1 MMKCGSKTRTKH
13 GKIYL
18 MVTLYFG
25 LGREHLGSF
34 PRLERAIL
42 FQKGKAMWKSCNA
55 SGSNSTS
62 NSMYG
67 KMQEYLGLR
76 SVTFSTKAKSSGAL
90 RIVQKILKA

>member
-42 FQKGKAMWKSCNA
+42 FQKLCGKAAMHLVATQPAIPCMEKCRN
-55 SGSNSTS
+55 
-62 NSMYG
+62 
-67 KMQEYLGLR
+67 
-76 SVTFSTKAKSSGAL
+76 
-90 RIVQKILKA
+90 ILA